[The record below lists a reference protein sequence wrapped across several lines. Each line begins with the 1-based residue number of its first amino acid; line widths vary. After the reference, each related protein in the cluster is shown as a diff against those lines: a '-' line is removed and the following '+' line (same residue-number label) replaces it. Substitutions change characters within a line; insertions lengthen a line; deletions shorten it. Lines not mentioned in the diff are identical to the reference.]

1 MKKIAE
7 KPALDGLLYDLT
19 VAIQPTRRAWVQ
31 AAGIALAACGLSVP
45 LATVI
50 LVVYRLGR
58 RVPQNSV
65 ALEVGVNPAA
75 LVRTLDQG
83 EKAALL
89 KRLDGKAD
97 RRTKEIELL
106 PAGVAA
112 AHQIEEDIARLRRQL
127 FGDLPA
133 QEVEAAIRVLRH
145 LEAAAT
151 GYAKQGK
158 Q

>member
-1 MKKIAE
+1 MQASQG
-7 KPALDGLLYDLT
+7 ATLDRLLYDLT

-31 AAGIALAACGLSVP
+31 AAGIALTACGLSVP

-50 LVVYRLGR
+50 LTVYRSGR
-58 RVPQNSV
+58 GVPQNSV

-89 KRLDGKAD
+89 KRCDGKVD

-106 PAGVAA
+106 PAGEATA
-112 AHQIEEDIARLRRQL
+112 RQIEEDIARLRRQL
-127 FGDLPA
+127 LGELPE
-133 QEVEAAIRVLRH
+133 QDVEAAIRVLRH
-145 LEAAAT
+145 LESAAT

-158 Q
+158 P

>member
-1 MKKIAE
+1 MKRITE
-7 KPALDGLLYDLT
+7 DLSSDELLYDLT

-31 AAGIALAACGLSVP
+31 AAGIALAGCGLSVP

-50 LVVYRLGR
+50 VVAYRLGR
-58 RVPQNSV
+58 RVSQNTL

-83 EKAALL
+83 EKTALL
-89 KRLDGKAD
+89 KRCDGNAD

-106 PAGVAA
+106 PAGEAA
-112 AHQIEEDIARLRRQL
+112 ARRIEDDIARMRRQL

-133 QEVEAAIRVLRH
+133 RDVEAAIRVLRH
-145 LEAAAT
+145 LESAAT
-151 GYAKQGK
+151 SYVRQGGH
-158 Q
+158 